1 MDNFR
6 IISVSHVKGKLWNV
20 VYQIE
25 NKNHA
30 EVIVDL
36 KNKKEDLQ
44 VMIQRIKFSLNL
56 SDSWNKP

>member
-25 NKNHA
+25 NKNDFETVEA
-30 EVIVDL
+30 LDSEEAYRLAL
-36 KNKKEDLQ
+36 KIISNELNK
-44 VMIQRIKFSLNL
+44 
-56 SDSWNKP
+56 